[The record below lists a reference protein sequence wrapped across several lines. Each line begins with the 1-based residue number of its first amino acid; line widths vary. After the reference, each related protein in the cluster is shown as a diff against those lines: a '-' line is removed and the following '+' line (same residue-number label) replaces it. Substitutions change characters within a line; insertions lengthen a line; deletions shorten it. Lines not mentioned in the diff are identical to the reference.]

1 MISTQIASDS
11 TTTTVRVKSLDSR
24 PVRAEEKDLE
34 IEDEEPANNEPSVD
48 EQQLQVEA
56 ESETAIDA
64 EQEEEETSI
73 ELGLSTRA
81 AAIKEYIKDTTEVKA
96 IVLKSDGTSEE
107 ISFSASSN
115 ETRKLLS
122 GRPSIVGEIEDLQ
135 IVVVKA
141 LDISSESA
149 LNKNKLPVPLCH
161 SQSRGD
167 YVLFRVD
174 GSGKAVDVSLKEYAK
189 YVADHKTLTETATKQ
204 YNAENEL
211 ITSRSPFGSDSKH
224 TMKTLIGALET
235 KILASKGES
244 EISESDLRSAVKEEI
259 QSIVDEMVSDFTAS
273 PMEDPDYIPE
283 DDIVAESQ
291 SAADTESGTEVEET
305 DVRPWREQF
314 KDALKHVEFIGKVHG
329 EAFAERICETF
340 YELNGTEP
348 SLKELTDLY
357 DRIKTD
363 FANEAEEELNDE
375 SDTEEEV
382 EEEEEEETEEEVDD
396 EEEEEINDELAAALD
411 HVREIARLDGSALA
425 EKVCDA
431 LYEET
436 GEEATL
442 EDLTAV
448 WQSVKEEFVAEVEAQ
463 SEMEVEDDDDD
474 EAEEDLTPFEL
485 LKSGE
490 KIIAADWVSR
500 AKSLYLS
507 QKGREPTAT
516 ELESTIREFALEMA
530 ESVLKATEIGS
541 VQSEDEE
548 VDDESEDEME
558 LESEEEVDSE
568 EEETEEL
575 EDGDYDPLNAT
586 DQALAELDSAE
597 DLKHEVAHFD
607 DTMLNTPVRRS
618 GRGGGVSWAVYFE
631 ESDLN
636 EEAQGS
642 KLEEAIEGFE
652 MMNKREPTKFEIS
665 KMREFLAVPIEI
677 CDDGELELELEAS
690 SAVITTPAITSKLG
704 GAVSWKIFF
713 GSTRGDLDGAL
724 EAFKATYG
732 HPPSILELK
741 HLQLFLSGQSV
752 ESESAS
758 TKSTETATPSKV
770 LVSPLTEKKTAKR
783 FNVYFEKSKYSEK
796 ETEEI
801 AIKWFNRFN
810 KREPS
815 EEDLSQIRSF
825 IEKDA
830 DLEEQEFMVS
840 AKALNFEDVEVDDD
854 LKETEAP
861 IASSTSGVVKK
872 ETATKYTLTFDD
884 DEKRE
889 DGDEERA
896 IKWFKRFNNREP
908 SKEETQQI
916 KQFVKADEDDN
927 DNDMIDIE

>member
-1 MISTQIASDS
+1 
-11 TTTTVRVKSLDSR
+11 
-24 PVRAEEKDLE
+24 
-34 IEDEEPANNEPSVD
+34 
-48 EQQLQVEA
+48 
-56 ESETAIDA
+56 
-64 EQEEEETSI
+64 
-73 ELGLSTRA
+73 
-81 AAIKEYIKDTTEVKA
+81 
-96 IVLKSDGTSEE
+96 
-107 ISFSASSN
+107 
-115 ETRKLLS
+115 
-122 GRPSIVGEIEDLQ
+122 
-135 IVVVKA
+135 
-141 LDISSESA
+141 
-149 LNKNKLPVPLCH
+149 
-161 SQSRGD
+161 
-167 YVLFRVD
+167 
-174 GSGKAVDVSLKEYAK
+174 
-189 YVADHKTLTETATKQ
+189 
-204 YNAENEL
+204 
-211 ITSRSPFGSDSKH
+211 
-224 TMKTLIGALET
+224 
-235 KILASKGES
+235 
-244 EISESDLRSAVKEEI
+244 
-259 QSIVDEMVSDFTAS
+259 
-273 PMEDPDYIPE
+273 MEDPDYIPE

-348 SLKELTDLY
+348 SLKELSDLY

-382 EEEEEEETEEEVDD
+382 EEEEETEEEVDD

-448 WQSVKEEFVAEVEAQ
+448 WQRVKEEFVEAQ
-463 SEMEVEDDDDD
+463 SEMEVDDDD
-474 EAEEDLTPFEL
+474 EAEEDLTPFAL

-586 DQALAELDSAE
+586 DQALAELDGAE

-665 KMREFLAVPIEI
+665 KMREFLAE
-677 CDDGELELELEAS
+677 
-690 SAVITTPAITSKLG
+690 
-704 GAVSWKIFF
+704 
-713 GSTRGDLDGAL
+713 
-724 EAFKATYG
+724 
-732 HPPSILELK
+732 
-741 HLQLFLSGQSV
+741 
-752 ESESAS
+752 
-758 TKSTETATPSKV
+758 
-770 LVSPLTEKKTAKR
+770 
-783 FNVYFEKSKYSEK
+783 
-796 ETEEI
+796 
-801 AIKWFNRFN
+801 
-810 KREPS
+810 
-815 EEDLSQIRSF
+815 
-825 IEKDA
+825 
-830 DLEEQEFMVS
+830 
-840 AKALNFEDVEVDDD
+840 
-854 LKETEAP
+854 
-861 IASSTSGVVKK
+861 
-872 ETATKYTLTFDD
+872 
-884 DEKRE
+884 
-889 DGDEERA
+889 
-896 IKWFKRFNNREP
+896 
-908 SKEETQQI
+908 
-916 KQFVKADEDDN
+916 
-927 DNDMIDIE
+927 

>member
-1 MISTQIASDS
+1 
-11 TTTTVRVKSLDSR
+11 
-24 PVRAEEKDLE
+24 
-34 IEDEEPANNEPSVD
+34 
-48 EQQLQVEA
+48 
-56 ESETAIDA
+56 
-64 EQEEEETSI
+64 
-73 ELGLSTRA
+73 
-81 AAIKEYIKDTTEVKA
+81 
-96 IVLKSDGTSEE
+96 
-107 ISFSASSN
+107 
-115 ETRKLLS
+115 
-122 GRPSIVGEIEDLQ
+122 
-135 IVVVKA
+135 
-141 LDISSESA
+141 
-149 LNKNKLPVPLCH
+149 
-161 SQSRGD
+161 
-167 YVLFRVD
+167 
-174 GSGKAVDVSLKEYAK
+174 
-189 YVADHKTLTETATKQ
+189 
-204 YNAENEL
+204 
-211 ITSRSPFGSDSKH
+211 
-224 TMKTLIGALET
+224 
-235 KILASKGES
+235 
-244 EISESDLRSAVKEEI
+244 
-259 QSIVDEMVSDFTAS
+259 
-273 PMEDPDYIPE
+273 MEDPDYIPE

-348 SLKELTDLY
+348 SLKELSDLY

-382 EEEEEEETEEEVDD
+382 EVEEETEEEVDD
-396 EEEEEINDELAAALD
+396 EEEDEEEINDELAAALD
-411 HVREIARLDGSALA
+411 HIREIARLDGAALA

-448 WQSVKEEFVAEVEAQ
+448 WQSVKEEFVEAQ
-463 SEMEVEDDDDD
+463 SEMEVEDDD

-530 ESVLKATEIGS
+530 ESVLKATEIGYQS

-568 EEETEEL
+568 EEEREEL
-575 EDGDYDPLNAT
+575 EDGDYDPNNAT

-783 FNVYFEKSKYSEK
+783 FNVYFEKS
-796 ETEEI
+796 T
-801 AIKWFNRFN
+801 
-810 KREPS
+810 
-815 EEDLSQIRSF
+815 
-825 IEKDA
+825 
-830 DLEEQEFMVS
+830 
-840 AKALNFEDVEVDDD
+840 
-854 LKETEAP
+854 LK
-861 IASSTSGVVKK
+861 
-872 ETATKYTLTFDD
+872 
-884 DEKRE
+884 
-889 DGDEERA
+889 
-896 IKWFKRFNNREP
+896 
-908 SKEETQQI
+908 
-916 KQFVKADEDDN
+916 
-927 DNDMIDIE
+927 

>member
-1 MISTQIASDS
+1 
-11 TTTTVRVKSLDSR
+11 
-24 PVRAEEKDLE
+24 
-34 IEDEEPANNEPSVD
+34 
-48 EQQLQVEA
+48 
-56 ESETAIDA
+56 
-64 EQEEEETSI
+64 
-73 ELGLSTRA
+73 
-81 AAIKEYIKDTTEVKA
+81 
-96 IVLKSDGTSEE
+96 
-107 ISFSASSN
+107 
-115 ETRKLLS
+115 
-122 GRPSIVGEIEDLQ
+122 
-135 IVVVKA
+135 
-141 LDISSESA
+141 
-149 LNKNKLPVPLCH
+149 
-161 SQSRGD
+161 
-167 YVLFRVD
+167 
-174 GSGKAVDVSLKEYAK
+174 
-189 YVADHKTLTETATKQ
+189 
-204 YNAENEL
+204 
-211 ITSRSPFGSDSKH
+211 
-224 TMKTLIGALET
+224 
-235 KILASKGES
+235 
-244 EISESDLRSAVKEEI
+244 
-259 QSIVDEMVSDFTAS
+259 
-273 PMEDPDYIPE
+273 MEDPDYIPE

-348 SLKELTDLY
+348 SLKELSDLY

-382 EEEEEEETEEEVDD
+382 EVEEETEEE
-396 EEEEEINDELAAALD
+396 EEDEEEINDELAAALD
-411 HVREIARLDGSALA
+411 HIREIARLDGAALA

-448 WQSVKEEFVAEVEAQ
+448 WQSVKEEFVEAQ
-463 SEMEVEDDDDD
+463 SEMEVEDDD

-575 EDGDYDPLNAT
+575 EDGDYDPNNAT
-586 DQALAELDSAE
+586 DQALAELDGAE

-908 SKEETQQI
+908 SKEESQQI
-916 KQFVKADEDDN
+916 KQFVKADEDE
-927 DNDMIDIE
+927 NDMIDIE